1 MITDAKE
8 YTLTFHSSLAN
19 LRYTA
24 SDISYSIGSLQQYKQ
39 SDEELEINNAE
50 NDELEIITEY
60 RQKMDMSSD
69 KLIHDSTKEGDA
81 ISYENK
87 IKSELHIESG
97 NLTENISGFYSRE
110 KILSNIVSHNN
121 IIESIFLP
129 IPIY

>member
-1 MITDAKE
+1 
-8 YTLTFHSSLAN
+8 
-19 LRYTA
+19 
-24 SDISYSIGSLQQYKQ
+24 
-39 SDEELEINNAE
+39 
-50 NDELEIITEY
+50 
-60 RQKMDMSSD
+60 MDMSSD
-69 KLIHDSTKEGDA
+69 KLIQDSTKDGDA

-97 NLTENISGFYSRE
+97 NLTENIAGFYSRE